1 MTELSRD
8 DLKWLEDRFKDYPNY
23 DRQIAMRK
31 IELDMKQHDE
41 NIGGGKS
48 NITVKTIE
56 VKVIKYLSD
65 PYIASREKW
74 KRAVIE
80 TLMDLNQEARSI
92 VEQKYFSLDSYM
104 SWKDLGEQHG
114 LAKST
119 SYRLRYNV
127 LELFGKKIGYI

>member
-74 KRAVIE
+74 KRA
-80 TLMDLNQEARSI
+80 
-92 VEQKYFSLDSYM
+92 
-104 SWKDLGEQHG
+104 
-114 LAKST
+114 AKSPN
-119 SYRLRYNV
+119 SSFNHYRNLKS
-127 LELFGKKIGYI
+127 KKLMN